1 MPAFHF
7 AFGFLGGLFVAA
19 LALLFTLARYV
30 QSDLE
35 GFQRWLDREPR
46 A

>member
-1 MPAFHF
+1 MLY
-7 AFGFLGGLFVAA
+7 AFGFVSGLGVAA
-19 LALLFTLARYV
+19 LALLLTLARYV

-35 GFQRWLDREPR
+35 SFQRWLDRGV

>member
-1 MPAFHF
+1 MHF
-7 AFGFLGGLFVAA
+7 AFGFTSGLFIAA
-19 LALLFTLARYV
+19 LALLLTLARYV

-35 GFQRWLDREPR
+35 GFQRWLDRGVD